1 MPETPDRPVIDPV
14 RWPRDPE
21 ASEALRKYVLYLRS
35 KGAEGEQ
42 LGGVLDFRGADLSGM
57 RFERDF
63 LWGSDFSGV
72 VLDGADFYRA
82 ELVGALLDDASFRE
96 ARLHRTQMGECEAR
110 RAVFRGANL
119 LRVKATDAVLVDA
132 DFRGAW
138 ASGAAFW
145 SSDLSG
151 ADLRWV
157 RFGSGDSGEWADF
170 RESRMAGCRVAGAE
184 GCVVGPV
191 DVGVE
196 GPRLI
201 DGDEL
206 QAWFAGNGAPEVR
219 VIRP

>member
-1 MPETPDRPVIDPV
+1 MSETSDFSVVEPV

-21 ASEALRKYVLYLRS
+21 ASEALRRYVIYLRS
-35 KGAEGEQ
+35 EGAEGEE

-57 RFERDF
+57 QLERNF
-63 LWGSDFSGV
+63 LWGSNFSGV
-72 VLDGADFYRA
+72 VLDGADLYKA
-82 ELVGALLDDASFRE
+82 ELVGAVLDDASFRGT
-96 ARLHRTQMGECEAR
+96 RLHRTEMGECEAR

-138 ASGAAFW
+138 AGGAAFW

-151 ADLRWV
+151 ADLRGV
-157 RFGSGDSGEWADF
+157 RFGSGDSGEWANF

-196 GPRLI
+196 KPHLI
-201 DGDEL
+201 GGDEL
-206 QAWFAGNGAPEVR
+206 ETWFAGNGAPEVR